1 MRTGFSLALSIVFL
15 VVVSIFVS
23 SSYAVDKGNVVGAW
37 LFDEGSGK
45 VVMDASGNQ
54 HNGEIQG
61 NKIEWTANGRFG
73 NALRF
78 FGDFKDPKD
87 ADCVVS
93 IPHKVSLNLTTWS
106 ITAWIK
112 VTTTYYPG
120 ILNKDNGDFQ
130 RNYALWL
137 DDAVGGITAQFTSGG
152 RMAFKNAS
160 GGKVF
165 DDKWRHIAGTYDMK
179 ALRAYVDG
187 VSVGETAFSGK
198 PDLNSDPVIIGNET
212 PKYGVPVPL
221 NGILDDVGLFNVG
234 LTESEIKEIM
244 TSGLAKRFGISAAVS
259 ASSNLATTWAHLKV
273 Q

>member
-1 MRTGFSLALSIVFL
+1 MALSIVFL
-15 VVVSIFVS
+15 VIVSILVS
-23 SSYAVDKGNVVGAW
+23 PSYAVDKGNIVGAW
-37 LFDEGSGK
+37 LFEEGSGK
-45 VVMDASGNQ
+45 IVKDASGNQ

-61 NKIEWTANGRFG
+61 SKIEWTENGKFG

-78 FGDFKDPKD
+78 FGNFKDPED

-93 IPHKVSLNLTTWS
+93 VPHKDSLNLTTWS

-137 DDAVGGITAQFTSGG
+137 DDTAGGIVAQFTSGG

-160 GGKVF
+160 GGAIF
-165 DDKWRHIAGTYDMK
+165 DDTWRHIASTYDMK

-187 VSVGETAFSGK
+187 VSVGELAVSSK
-198 PDLNSDPVIIGNET
+198 PDVNSDPIIIGNET

-221 NGILDDVGLFNVG
+221 NGILDDLALFDVG
-234 LTESEIKEIM
+234 LTDNEVKEIM
-244 TSGLAKRFGISAAVS
+244 TLGLARKFGISAAVS
-259 ASSNLATTWAHLKV
+259 VSGNLATTWAHLKV
-273 Q
+273 H